1 MGARREQALLTR
13 APRAQAPVA
22 RPALT
27 ALTAAEQRRAAEVG
41 QQPGTIAA
49 VRVSRRRIAE
59 VSFLLRALVEEL
71 AAAGG
76 LGGRVHR
83 EALDVV
89 DAFARGETP
98 SPESLATARAAVAKA
113 VGRIGMG
120 SAPLHVALSYVPMEL
135 LFGMVESGDD
145 LSAHIAGHAAHV
157 LRTAGTAGDVD
168 ARVQALSAEAA
179 ARAASFDDAPQ
190 EPPAGESVVGG
201 LEVDLPAL
209 ALVHLAAR
217 GAERSGKHGSAKATR
232 ALLAAGSR
240 AASRAILAFE
250 AAYGGL
256 ELHEGSEPAALVV
269 GPYAL
274 GAAALGMHDVLVPV
288 AMASDDVCYALDAK
302 GRGFTCARMV
312 EGVFR
317 PSAANGRALLA
328 QAVLWRALVTHPGSF
343 VTRDGLHGE
352 AMAAARGAPAI
363 EDASGPTERWW
374 GRAEGMALVAEI
386 DHGNGFQGP
395 RTYATG

>member
-1 MGARREQALLTR
+1 M
-13 APRAQAPVA
+13 
-22 RPALT
+22 
-27 ALTAAEQRRAAEVG
+27 
-41 QQPGTIAA
+41 
-49 VRVSRRRIAE
+49 RVSRRRIAE

-89 DAFARGETP
+89 DAFARGEAP
-98 SPESLATARAAVAKA
+98 APESLTAARAAVAKA

-120 SAPLHVALSYVPMEL
+120 SAPLHVALSYVPMDL
-135 LFGMVESGDD
+135 LFRMVESGDD

-157 LRTAGTAGDVD
+157 LRTAGTTGDVD

-179 ARAASFDDAPQ
+179 ARAASFDDAPR
-190 EPPAGESVVGG
+190 EPPPGASVVGG
-201 LEVDLPAL
+201 LDVDLPAL
-209 ALVHLAAR
+209 ALLHLVAR
-217 GAERSGKHGSAKATR
+217 RAGRIGKHGSAKATR
-232 ALLAAGSR
+232 ALLAASGHR
-240 AASRAILAFE
+240 ASRAILAFE

-256 ELHEGSEPAALVV
+256 ELHEGGEPAALVV

-274 GAAALGMHDVLVPV
+274 GSSGPAMQDVLVPV
-288 AMASDDVCYALDAK
+288 AMASDDVCYALDTK

-328 QAVLWRALVTHPGSF
+328 QAVLWRALVTHSGSF
-343 VTRDGLHGE
+343 VTREGLHGD

-363 EDASGPTERWW
+363 EDVRGPTERWW
-374 GRAEGMALVAEI
+374 GRAEGMALVVEI
-386 DHGNGFQGP
+386 DHGNGFQGA